1 MVYLAWLVILLI
13 PYWLG
18 PIVVWVTQ
26 RAGARPA
33 FEPFT
38 LGRHAVPEDVAAAF
52 RQTCDALTTEGF
64 HVVAD
69 LFQSGH
75 NEARQHPCR
84 DGRTVSIHN
93 SPVPGSFT
101 PPPSRVVV
109 RLPIVRDPARL
120 CRIKRAYLARHYRG
134 VERVPSSSSSRGS
147 GRRGSARRGRCLPTS
162 WRLPLSPTRSARS
175 SGSRAA
181 WPPLV
186 GTDSVG
192 DSLVT
197 EGFAVSVPAAW
208 AERLVAMAQPRFLEQ
223 GFYLFRAEQH
233 FGIGRRSDRVALFPR
248 SDR

>member
-120 CRIKRAYLARHYRG
+120 CRITRAYLERHYRG
-134 VERVPSSSSSRGS
+134 VERAPFEHQG
-147 GRRGSARRGRCLPTS
+147 
-162 WRLPLSPTRSARS
+162 
-175 SGSRAA
+175 
-181 WPPLV
+181 
-186 GTDSVG
+186 
-192 DSLVT
+192 
-197 EGFAVSVPAAW
+197 EPA
-208 AERLVAMAQPRFLEQ
+208 RFLGGAMVRELTEQ
-223 GFYLFRAEQH
+223 VAAGAW
-233 FGIGRRSDRVALFPR
+233 RRSCRT
-248 SDR
+248 